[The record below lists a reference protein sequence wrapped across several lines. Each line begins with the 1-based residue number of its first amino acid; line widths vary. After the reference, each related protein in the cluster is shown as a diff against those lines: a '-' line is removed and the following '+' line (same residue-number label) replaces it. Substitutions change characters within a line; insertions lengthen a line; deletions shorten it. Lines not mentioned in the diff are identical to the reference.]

1 MLFVSTYPGT
11 VLEKGSKEEEAV
23 KKLQEELNE
32 KGYFCDIDGDFGKE
46 TEKQVKEFQKD
57 QGVLL
62 VDGIVGPLTW
72 EKLFNEIPPEEP
84 SKATMKVL
92 ETLSSRKDIYHQ
104 PTYQDNTGT
113 GMLVSKGKKGRLSE
127 HIYPPFVLG
136 PRRQVDSLVRQMQVL
151 LPNQDTAF
159 IITDRLVQYPHE
171 YLPYISGAKSV
182 VLIGSFV
189 GIGSTEEDLKKAPER
204 HKRELWQLEQSI
216 RLTQAMKR
224 PIQSVIFAM
233 GDSHRPEATQ
243 VRTQMQ
249 GKLDTLLEQYNL
261 SHLKKPI
268 TWGAD
273 ETVLMAFAQTL
284 DFGQSP
290 KKLLIR
296 ISNPESKH
304 RYDGEKPAK
313 EITTE
318 KLEAI
323 GLTKVNQGWDFD
335 SSFPTTNTDWD
346 FEVAILT
353 RRPGGSNNEYK
364 ANDLEQAQLDEDFL
378 SRYRAYSPEQRSKL
392 VIIDGRLFNGAW
404 DSRSALQNCDL
415 LAFGSWGTFG
425 NVVGATLAIAKILF
439 FAQNPLAQKQLYLEA
454 VAHDI
459 FANGYA
465 EAQKGELKQQVNKM
479 GSIKFDHYYGY
490 KTEKDVAQVFAILN
504 KLVSQR
510 IKEHFAGT
518 NCLEGKNLR
527 FTPQL
532 WRTFE
537 SEVHLM
543 PPFEPEI
550 AQVGV
555 FRKDLDPKVFQPPLL
570 TS

>member
-1 MLFVSTYPGT
+1 MLPVSTYPGII
-11 VLEKGSKEEEAV
+11 LEKDSTEEEAV
-23 KKLQEELNE
+23 VKIQIQLNK
-32 KGYFCDIDGDFGKE
+32 KGYFCEVDGDFGKE

-57 QGVLL
+57 QTLL
-62 VDGIVGPLTW
+62 EVDGMVGPLTW
-72 EKLFNEIPPEEP
+72 EKLFDEIPPEEP
-84 SKATMKVL
+84 SKQTMKVL
-92 ETLSSRKDIYHQ
+92 QTLSRRKDVFHQ

-113 GMLVSKGKKGRLSE
+113 GMFSSKGNKDRLSE
-127 HIYPPFVLG
+127 PVYPPFVLG
-136 PRRQVDSLVRQMQVL
+136 PRRQVDSLVRQVQAL
-151 LPNQDTAF
+151 LPNQEIAF

-189 GIGSTEEDLKKAPER
+189 GIGATEEDFKKAPAR

-224 PIQSVIFAM
+224 PIQSVVFAM
-233 GDSHRPEATQ
+233 GDSSRPEAED

-249 GKLDTLLEQYNL
+249 GKLDTLLEKYNL
-261 SHLKKPI
+261 SQLKQPI

-284 DFGQSP
+284 DFGELP
-290 KKLLIR
+290 RKILVR

-304 RYDGEKPAK
+304 RYDAEKTAK
-313 EITTE
+313 EIIPE
-318 KLEAI
+318 KLDAV

-335 SSFPTTNTDWD
+335 SSFATTNTEWD
-346 FEVAILT
+346 FEVAIVT
-353 RRPGGSNNEYK
+353 RRPGGSNNQYQ
-364 ANDLEQAQLDEDFL
+364 ANDAEQAEFDENFL
-378 SRYRAYSPEQRSKL
+378 SRYRDYSPEQRSKL

-404 DSRSALQNCDL
+404 DSRSALQSCDL

-425 NVVGATLAIAKILF
+425 NAVGATLAIAKILF
-439 FAQNPLAQKQLYLEA
+439 FAQNPFAQKQLYLEA
-454 VAHDI
+454 VAHDV

-465 EAQKGELKQQVNKM
+465 EAQKGELKQQVNKTV
-479 GSIKFDHYYGY
+479 GIKFDHYYGY
-490 KTEKDVAQVFAILN
+490 KTDKDTAKVFAILN
-504 KLVSQR
+504 KLVNQR
-510 IKEHFAGT
+510 LKEHFADT
-518 NCLEGKNLR
+518 NCLEGKNFS

-543 PPFEPEI
+543 PPLEPKI

-555 FRKDLDPKVFQPPLL
+555 FRKDLNPKVFQPKAK
-570 TS
+570 